1 MNSYAAPLA
10 EVTTQTLEE
19 LCFFFAMPLLNDE
32 QREAETDAAMGVR
45 FRGPLTGRLVV
56 RLAGGML
63 PRLASN
69 MLGDVDGSAAMQR
82 DALGEVANV
91 VCGNL
96 LPLIG
101 GSADVYAIEAA
112 MPAVAIDRSAQAPA
126 AVVQLGLEDA
136 GRADVFLFLD
146 AAQTTS

>member
-1 MNSYAAPLA
+1 MNAYTTPLA
-10 EVTTQTLEE
+10 EVATRTFEE
-19 LCFFFAMPLLNDE
+19 LCFFFAMPLLTDE
-32 QREAETDAAMGVR
+32 QREAETDAAMSVR
-45 FRGPLTGRLVV
+45 FRGPLSGRLVV

-63 PRLASN
+63 PMLASN
-69 MLGDVDGSAAMQR
+69 MLGDADGNSAMQR

-112 MPAVAIDRSAQAPA
+112 TPVVALERSAQTPVAT
-126 AVVQLGLEDA
+126 VQLGLEDA

>member
-1 MNSYAAPLA
+1 MNAYASSLA
-10 EVTTQTLEE
+10 EVATRTLEE

-32 QREAETDAAMGVR
+32 QRDAETDAAMSVR
-45 FRGPLTGRLVV
+45 FHGALNGRLVV

-63 PRLASN
+63 PMLASN
-69 MLGDVDGSAAMQR
+69 MLGDVDGNSAMQR

-96 LPLIG
+96 LPMIG
-101 GSADVYAIEAA
+101 GSADVYAIDAA
-112 MPAVAIDRSAQAPA
+112 IPAVAIDRSAQAPV

-146 AAQTTS
+146 AAKIIS